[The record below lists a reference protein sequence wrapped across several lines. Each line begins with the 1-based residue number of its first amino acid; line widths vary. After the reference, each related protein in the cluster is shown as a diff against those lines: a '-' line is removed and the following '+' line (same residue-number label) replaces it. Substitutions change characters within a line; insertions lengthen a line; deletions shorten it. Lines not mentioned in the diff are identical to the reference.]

1 MPADDLVLNIKQIA
15 GYPPIT
21 NAPTSGLLLMQLGIG
36 GPYQSISPQD
46 LVGTALATGGG
57 MSIAGPLS
65 VQAMS
70 GGSAQF
76 TNAAIS
82 MFSAQKACIV
92 DLAATWGTLAGVQ
105 IATVDDVANLN
116 AAIRAASVWSFNGR
130 VGDVRL
136 WIDDIICA
144 GGAPIFS
151 PRFQGSPRACTPDP
165 SSNSSRLATTAF
177 VTNAVG
183 TAFASYAPLDS
194 PDFSGLPTAPTAALG
209 TSTGQLATTAFVM
222 TAVADST
229 TGVVSFNGRSGLVVL
244 LAADVSALG
253 FALLASPTFTGTPQA
268 PTAGPGT
275 NTAQLATC
283 AFVQAAVAAATAGV
297 ASFNGR
303 TGVVTLT
310 SADVAAVGVSS
321 FNGRIGAVSLIANDI
336 SAAGGAVLAS
346 PIFTGLP
353 QAPTA
358 ALGTSTAQLATCA
371 FVAAAIAALP
381 AQPAP
386 STANPL
392 MDGTAAPGTSVLY
405 SRGDHVHPTD
415 TSRAAAS
422 ALANYMPLIGG
433 NFTGSVSAPAMTIT
447 GTLGANEVA
456 ATDAVSAGGTITATV
471 GFNCQSANGQTTLG
485 FTGPGV
491 ATWQNVG
498 IPSNVQLDIGGNF
511 VFNGPGQAVKAGGGP
526 WVAPSDARIKTEL
539 GDYELGLAEV
549 LALRPIVFEYKGND
563 GDPADPLTKPLA
575 KAHRQFI
582 GFIAQE
588 LEQIF
593 PAMVTSHPGYIDG
606 RAVTDFRYA
615 DIGELTYALVN
626 AVKTLA
632 ARIAALER

>member
-1 MPADDLVLNIKQIA
+1 MPSDDLVLNIRQLA
-15 GYPPIT
+15 GYPPT
-21 NAPTSGLLLMQLGIG
+21 GNAPTNASLLMQLGIG
-36 GPYQSISPQD
+36 GPYVSISPQA
-46 LVGTALATGGG
+46 LVGTALATGGS
-57 MSIAGPLS
+57 MAIAGPLAVQS
-65 VQAMS
+65 VA

-76 TNAAIS
+76 SNGVFNV
-82 MFSAQKACIV
+82 FSAQKACIV
-92 DLAATWGTLAGVQ
+92 DLAATWGTIAGVP
-105 IATVDDVANLN
+105 IATVNNLSDLD

-136 WIDDIICA
+136 WIDDIRCA
-144 GGAPIFS
+144 GGAPIYS
-151 PRFQGSPRACTPDP
+151 PRFEGSPRAWTPDP

-194 PDFSGLPTAPTAALG
+194 PDFSGIPTAPTAALG
-209 TSTGQLATTAFVM
+209 TATGQIATTAFVM

-244 LAADVSALG
+244 LAADVTALG

-283 AFVQAAVAAATAGV
+283 AFVMAAVAAATAGV
-297 ASFNGR
+297 SSFNGR
-303 TGVVTLT
+303 TGTVTLT
-310 SADVAAVGVSS
+310 AADVAAVGVSS
-321 FNGRIGAVSLIANDI
+321 FNSRIGAVSLIANDI

-422 ALANYMPLIGG
+422 ALASYMPLAGG
-433 NFTGSVSAPAMTIT
+433 NFTGSVFAPAMTIT

-456 ATDAVSAGGTITATV
+456 SSTDVTAGGIITATV

-485 FTGPGV
+485 LTGANV

-498 IPSNVQLDIGGNF
+498 IPSNVQLDNGGNF
-511 VFNGPGQAVKAGGGP
+511 VFNGPGAAVKAGGGP
-526 WVAPSDARIKTEL
+526 WSAPSDARIKTEL

-563 GDPADPLTKPLA
+563 
-575 KAHRQFI
+575 HRRFT

-593 PAMVTSHPGYIDG
+593 PAMVTSQPGYIDG
-606 RAVTDFRYA
+606 KAVTDFRYA

>member
-1 MPADDLVLNIKQIA
+1 MPSDDLILNVRQVA
-15 GYPPIT
+15 GYPPIG
-21 NAPTSGLLLMQLGIG
+21 NAPTSAALLMQLGIG
-36 GPYQSISPQD
+36 GPYVSISPQA
-46 LVGTALATGGG
+46 LVGTALATGGD
-57 MSIAGPLS
+57 MAIAGALA
-65 VQAMS
+65 VQAVS
-70 GGSAQF
+70 GGSSKF
-76 TNAAIS
+76 SNSVIN
-82 MFSAQKACIV
+82 MLSAQKACIV
-92 DLAATWGTLAGVQ
+92 DLAATWGTIGGVQ
-105 IATVDDVANLN
+105 IATVNDLSALD

-136 WIDDIICA
+136 WIDDIRCA

-151 PRFQGSPRACTPDP
+151 PRFEGSPRACTPP
-165 SSNSSRLATTAF
+165 PESNSSRLATTAF

-194 PDFSGLPTAPTAALG
+194 PDFSGIPTAPTAALG
-209 TSTGQLATTAFVM
+209 TSTGQIATTAFVM

-244 LAADVSALG
+244 LAADVTALG

-297 ASFNGR
+297 SSFNGR
-303 TGVVTLT
+303 TGTVTLT
-310 SADVAAVGVSS
+310 VADVAAVGVSS
-321 FNGRIGAVSLIANDI
+321 FNSRIGAVSLIANDI

-422 ALANYMPLIGG
+422 ALANYMPLAGG
-433 NFTGSVSAPAMTIT
+433 NFTGAVSAPAMTIT

-456 ATDAVSAGGTITATV
+456 SSTDVTAGGTISATV

-485 FTGPGV
+485 LTAPSV

-498 IPSNVQLDIGGNF
+498 IPSNLQLDNGGNF

-563 GDPADPLTKPLA
+563 
-575 KAHRQFI
+575 HRRFT

-593 PAMVTSHPGYIDG
+593 PAMVMSQPGYIDG
-606 RAVTDFRYA
+606 KAVTDFRYA